1 MVFTGLPSTV
11 LPPYAEAL
19 LPCSQK
25 RGEAGLDATAI
36 ESVSIVGS
44 DEVAFE
50 GEERGERDKMPLF
63 AGYPKSAP
71 GRIRT
76 SDTRF
81 RKAGKYAFPCSSLRV
96 AGENPA

>member
-19 LPCSQK
+19 LPCSRM
-25 RGEAGLDATAI
+25 RGEAGLDATAL
-36 ESVSIVGS
+36 ESVSMVGS

-50 GEERGERDKMPLF
+50 GAERGESDKMPLF

-71 GRIRT
+71 GRI
-76 SDTRF
+76 
-81 RKAGKYAFPCSSLRV
+81 
-96 AGENPA
+96 